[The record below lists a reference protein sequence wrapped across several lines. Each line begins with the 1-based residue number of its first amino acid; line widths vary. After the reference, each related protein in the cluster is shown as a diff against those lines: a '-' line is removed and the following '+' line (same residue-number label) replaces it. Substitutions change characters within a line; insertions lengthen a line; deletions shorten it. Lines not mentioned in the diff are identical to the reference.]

1 MSGYAFMLLLLV
13 NLGAI
18 EGIFCE
24 LNSSSI
30 IIFIII
36 AGSRV
41 ICGLYEM
48 IVLNCSLDP
57 DPVSGLV
64 IQWKINNSSSDTFE
78 GVVTENRV
86 IYINCSE
93 MYNDSR
99 VQCERVKFFDSSQR
113 LLGDIYNLQIQ
124 GKL

>member
-1 MSGYAFMLLLLV
+1 MLLLLV
-13 NLGAI
+13 NSGAI